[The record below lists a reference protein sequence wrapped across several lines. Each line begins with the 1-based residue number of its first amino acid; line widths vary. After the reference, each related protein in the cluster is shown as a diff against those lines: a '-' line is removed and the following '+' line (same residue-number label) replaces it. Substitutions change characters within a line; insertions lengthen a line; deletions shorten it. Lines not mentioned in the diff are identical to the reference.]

1 MAEQSIPNTGDPRV
15 DAALDRIRGKFTD
28 LEDAMVVQ
36 AHLEKS
42 MSARLKEHADLIAS
56 HHELIA
62 SHLDFIKEQEAA
74 MSRHTQKMS
83 EFDDKLNALI
93 DIVARMQGGMESRS
107 S

>member
-1 MAEQSIPNTGDPRV
+1 MAEQTIPNTGDPRV

-56 HHELIA
+56 HH
-62 SHLDFIKEQEAA
+62 DFIETEESA
-74 MSRHTQKMS
+74 MRKHTQKMS
-83 EFDDKLNALI
+83 EFDEKLNALV
-93 DIVARMQGGMESRS
+93 DVVSRMQGGMESRPS
-107 S
+107 